1 MSICYFVMNVCAC
14 VCVCVCVCVGNLFYL
29 LLLFSSLL
37 FLYHLTQDILIGIK
51 FISHCLSYRMSRI
64 SSKDF
69 ASSSGGGLVCFDYMQ
84 ENGYR
89 YMYG

>member
-1 MSICYFVMNVCAC
+1 MSISYFVMNVCMC
-14 VCVCVCVCVGNLFYL
+14 VCVCIYRQFTLFYL

-37 FLYHLTQDILIGIK
+37 FLYHLTQDILIGIR
-51 FISHCLSYRMSRI
+51 FISHCLNYRMSRI

-69 ASSSGGGLVCFDYMQ
+69 ASSSGGGLVCFDYML